1 MEKARSRY
9 IILGLS
15 DGLFLGLGLSL
26 GISFFHNYN
35 IALTSILLVGIT
47 GALSNLFAIYNA
59 ETFTTGQ
66 QMSEYGTALFIK
78 DYSPRKITHFRHKRS
93 IRYAVISFFFTL
105 LGSLIV
111 VAPYAVLRI
120 IKESGI
126 ENASIASLILTL
138 SILAIIGT
146 YHQKTVKDKIKSA
159 ARTVGIGIT
168 IAMASSLA
176 GLLLSR
182 IVF

>member
-59 ETFTTGQ
+59 ETFITGQ
-66 QMSEYGTALFIK
+66 QMNEYGTALFVE
-78 DYSPRKITHFRHKRS
+78 DYNPKKITHFRHKRS
-93 IRYAVISFFFTL
+93 IRYAVMSFFFTL

-111 VAPYAVLRI
+111 VAPYAVLHVI
-120 IKESGI
+120 GIGGI
-126 ENASIASLILTL
+126 ENASIASLVLTL
-138 SILAIIGT
+138 FILAVIGT
-146 YHQKTVKDKIKSA
+146 YHQKTVKDRVRSA
-159 ARTVGIGIT
+159 ARTVGIGIA

-176 GLLLSR
+176 GLLLSSV
-182 IVF
+182 VF